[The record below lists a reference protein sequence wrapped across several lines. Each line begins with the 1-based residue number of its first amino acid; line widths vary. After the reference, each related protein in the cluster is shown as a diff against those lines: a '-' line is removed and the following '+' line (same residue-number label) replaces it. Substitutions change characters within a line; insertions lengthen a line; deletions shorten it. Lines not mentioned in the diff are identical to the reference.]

1 MIKNKTDKGLQKN
14 ERQSN
19 KLDLGKQKPGAEVL
33 KRPDESKHPV
43 KEEEES
49 YESNINPAN
58 NLTDPQRKNA
68 KTVDDEALE
77 QLDENERMNKRIDT
91 DTHEAEFV
99 DDEDIDEDNEDDIDE
114 NKDIDDDNEDDIDE
128 NKDID
133 DDNEDDID
141 ENKDEF
147 DENGTLI

>member
-1 MIKNKTDKGLQKN
+1 M
-14 ERQSN
+14 
-19 KLDLGKQKPGAEVL
+19 L

-91 DTHEAEFV
+91 DN
-99 DDEDIDEDNEDDIDE
+99 NEDDIDE